1 MYFMLILVSG
11 AKMQL
16 PLQLGVTD
24 RQTDKQ
30 TYSTTTVTL
39 CACALR
45 VNNVLDFSVLPTYAK
60 AAKYLAICASTSH
73 DKYLINVQYFQ
84 VYIAS

>member
-16 PLQLGVTD
+16 LLQLGGTD
-24 RQTDKQ
+24 RHTD
-30 TYSTTTVTL
+30 STTTVTL

-45 VNNVLDFSVLPTYAK
+45 VNKLDGKRGVA
-60 AAKYLAICASTSH
+60 
-73 DKYLINVQYFQ
+73 VGG
-84 VYIAS
+84 V

>member
-24 RQTDKQ
+24 RLTD
-30 TYSTTTVTL
+30 STTTVTL

-45 VNNVLDFSVLPTYAK
+45 VNYDIKQYVKTDTACKQVITTA
-60 AAKYLAICASTSH
+60 TS
-73 DKYLINVQYFQ
+73 
-84 VYIAS
+84 

>member
-1 MYFMLILVSG
+1 MVEFAIQKSVTFSELIVVYFMLILVSG

-24 RQTDKQ
+24 RQT
-30 TYSTTTVTL
+30 YSTTTVTL

-45 VNNVLDFSVLPTYAK
+45 VNKITPFLVSENVRVL
-60 AAKYLAICASTSH
+60 LA
-73 DKYLINVQYFQ
+73 
-84 VYIAS
+84 

>member
-16 PLQLGVTD
+16 PPQLGVTETMD
-24 RQTDKQ
+24 RLTD
-30 TYSTTTVTL
+30 STTTVTL

-45 VNNVLDFSVLPTYAK
+45 VNYKCPQDDHVT
-60 AAKYLAICASTSH
+60 
-73 DKYLINVQYFQ
+73 LIGKGSING
-84 VYIAS
+84 